1 MELAA
6 EAHVAVP
13 EPESV
18 ITPEAAADRAAPER
32 GPGSA
37 TAAQGEAG
45 QEPPPQGEEEST
57 SAVQEDLRQ
66 KKSVCKLRNL
76 YSTVQIV
83 GNAKIILI
91 IINFLFLGEI
101 AKKFPLS
108 VHLRRE
114 RMEALGGTEKRR
126 AGEAARAGKVHEDI
140 RDGHFEAEVRNIS

>member
-91 IINFLFLGEI
+91 IINFLLALE
-101 AKKFPLS
+101 KLQRSPLFQFTYG
-108 VHLRRE
+108 VNAWKHWVVQKNAELEKLR
-114 RMEALGGTEKRR
+114 AQ
-126 AGEAARAGKVHEDI
+126 GKYMKTFETDI
-140 RDGHFEAEVRNIS
+140 LKLR